1 MAEPSSTTPDI
12 TKQNAADQARTAAEA
27 LKEALEAL
35 EALRPLFA
43 DEVEDARFSIFGA
56 LSLVEQIQAA
66 LPAPRD
72 KASRRDMEKGALLAL
87 EEICQERG
95 LDPKRVLLGS
105 ISKASK
111 PVLQPEK
118 PSVKAAL
125 FFSIAPST

>member
-27 LKEALEAL
+27 LKEALGAL

-56 LSLVEQIQAA
+56 LSLVEQILAA

-72 KASRRDMEKGALLAL
+72 KASRRDMEKSALVAF

-95 LDPKRVLLGS
+95 LDPKRVLFGS
-105 ISKASK
+105 VSKASE
-111 PVLQPEK
+111 PERQPDE
-118 PSVKAAL
+118 AL
-125 FFSIAPST
+125 GH